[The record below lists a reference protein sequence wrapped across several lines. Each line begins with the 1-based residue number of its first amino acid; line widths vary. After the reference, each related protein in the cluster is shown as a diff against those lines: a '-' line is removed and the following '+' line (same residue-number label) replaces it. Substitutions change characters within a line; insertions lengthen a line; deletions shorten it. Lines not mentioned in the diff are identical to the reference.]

1 MRIAHFLSAGE
12 GMSARLMQ
20 TRGLGAKDI
29 SCIAT
34 DSKQKTYDSEL
45 EGGDDVETHKSDAA
59 ANMTVCS
66 YLYT

>member
-1 MRIAHFLSAGE
+1 
-12 GMSARLMQ
+12 MSARLVQ
-20 TRGLGAKDI
+20 TRGCCAKVI
-29 SCIAT
+29 ACIAT

-45 EGGDDVETHKSDAA
+45 GGGDDVETHKSDAA